1 MFLRVFLQSCISYCG
16 EEVHR
21 TKSAKQKKIQTILC
35 KNKNIWV
42 ISFFDCIRVLDNL
55 RARNFVKQNQQLNL
69 KRKFSVS
76 SDPKKLKIHDT
87 NAIKLLNRL
96 RLSFSHLNE
105 LKFWHN
111 FRPTIDPMC
120 SCGLEPEETLHY
132 FWRCHF
138 WAS

>member
-16 EEVHR
+16 EEVHP
-21 TKSAKQKKIQTILC
+21 TKSANQKKIQTILC

-42 ISFFDCIRVLDNL
+42 ISFFDFIRVLDNL

-105 LKFWHN
+105 LKF
-111 FRPTIDPMC
+111 
-120 SCGLEPEETLHY
+120 
-132 FWRCHF
+132 
-138 WAS
+138 